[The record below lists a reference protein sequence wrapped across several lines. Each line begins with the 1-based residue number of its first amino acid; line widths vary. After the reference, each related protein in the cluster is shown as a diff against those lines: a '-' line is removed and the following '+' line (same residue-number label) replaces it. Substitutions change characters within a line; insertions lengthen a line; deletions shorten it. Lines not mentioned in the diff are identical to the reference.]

1 MIVDGRV
8 LAQTVLQDVA
18 FRVATYPSAP
28 TLSALTCAPDAPTQ
42 QYLRMKKRRAA
53 EVGMAM
59 NVVELPANATTEM
72 CIASIESLLPQS
84 TGVVV
89 QLPLPTAV
97 DTTAVLAAVPP
108 THDPDGFAYGHD
120 PAACLSPVVAA
131 IDEIARAHHVTFA
144 GASVVVLGEGRL
156 VGQPAAIYA
165 RAAGAKVTV
174 LNATTF
180 TPALVQAADIIISGI
195 GQPHFLTPALIK
207 PGAVVFDAGTSEDGG
222 ELRGDVDPTVAEI
235 ASLLTPVP
243 GGIGPLTIACL
254 LRNVC
259 DLGER

>member
-1 MIVDGRV
+1 MIVDGRA
-8 LAQTVLQDVA
+8 LARGVLQAVA
-18 FRVATYPSAP
+18 SRVAAYPSVP

-53 EVGMAM
+53 EVGIAM
-59 NVVELPANATTEM
+59 NVVELPADATTDM

-97 DTTAVLAAVPP
+97 DTKTVLAAVPAS
-108 THDPDGFAYGHD
+108 HDPDGFAYGHD
-120 PAACLSPVVAA
+120 PMACLSPVVAA
-131 IDEIARAHHVTFA
+131 IDEIARAYHVTFT
-144 GASVVVLGEGRL
+144 GAQVVVLGEGRL
-156 VGQPAAIYA
+156 VGRPAAAYA
-165 RAAGAKVTV
+165 RVAGATVTV
-174 LNATTF
+174 LNAATF
-180 TPALVQAADIIISGI
+180 APAPIQAADIIISGI

-222 ELRGDVDPTVAEI
+222 ELRGDVDPTAAEVA
-235 ASLLTPVP
+235 ALLTPVP

-259 DLGER
+259 ELWER